1 MATQTDLQSQTDPSF
16 SSLVQGIVQDFQ
28 NLIRQQLHLF
38 KVEMEND
45 LKRTRNASL
54 PLAAGGIVLFV
65 GTLVLAIGL
74 SELLY
79 WAVPDLPR
87 WAAYVIV
94 GGVITVVGGALAY
107 LGYQKFQ
114 TFNPLPDVT
123 LDALKENLQWPTKT

>member
-74 SELLY
+74 GELLH
-79 WAVPDLPR
+79 WAAPDLPR

-94 GGVITVVGGALAY
+94 GGVITVLGGALAY

-114 TFNPLPDVT
+114 MFNPLPDQS